1 MRAFWRSYC
10 CQCGATGAAHEPQFK
25 EGSPCKPQ
33 MARTCEEVSLKS
45 SYALVAAGVVLG
57 SLAHGGALYWCLV
70 LMVAL
75 FAAAVSV
82 YRALVDENARLYFE
96 KREKSAPF
104 IRILIRALVE
114 GPDESRRE
122 AARDLAT
129 RAAEKAFDRDL
140 IASEGACPPLVEL
153 CRRGATDETRGAAAA
168 ALGNLAANALIR
180 KRTLPASGAVDALL
194 ALCRSPC
201 DDGDGARSA
210 CTALRNMAF
219 DAETK
224 ATISEAGGVEVAC
237 SLLRAGATQARSGP
251 YALQAAALL
260 GTLCWGSAASKKQ
273 AVACKAVAPLAKLVA
288 AFATDEAAAT
298 AAAFALRHI
307 AADGATRG
315 AAAATDVVA
324 VLSRCA
330 RSDGSAGAQ
339 ARSALRELAADEAAL
354 VAMGRCGGFHA
365 CAASLERGDGDGA
378 DAAAVL
384 WAGSSKKASL
394 TDVARALDVRSSRGP
409 AIGRDVDLAIRAL
422 LRRTRSKAGKKDA

>member
-1 MRAFWRSYC
+1 
-10 CQCGATGAAHEPQFK
+10 
-25 EGSPCKPQ
+25 
-33 MARTCEEVSLKS
+33 MARTTTCEDVSLKS

-75 FAAAVSV
+75 CAAAVSV
-82 YRALVDENARLYFE
+82 YQALVKENARLYFE
-96 KREKSAPF
+96 RREESAPV

-224 ATISEAGGVEVAC
+224 AA
-237 SLLRAGATQARSGP
+237 
-251 YALQAAALL
+251 
-260 GTLCWGSAASKKQ
+260 W
-273 AVACKAVAPLAKLVA
+273 
-288 AFATDEAAAT
+288 
-298 AAAFALRHI
+298 
-307 AADGATRG
+307 
-315 AAAATDVVA
+315 VA
-324 VLSRCA
+324 VY
-330 RSDGSAGAQ
+330 GIVQ
-339 ARSALRELAADEAAL
+339 KT
-354 VAMGRCGGFHA
+354 MI
-365 CAASLERGDGDGA
+365 GDNYDN
-378 DAAAVL
+378 
-384 WAGSSKKASL
+384 
-394 TDVARALDVRSSRGP
+394 
-409 AIGRDVDLAIRAL
+409 
-422 LRRTRSKAGKKDA
+422 